1 MIQYPHC
8 KINLG
13 LSIVAKRADGF
24 HELETVF
31 YPVAL
36 KDILEI
42 TPAKTNDATSFSNS
56 GLAIPGDSSNNL
68 CLKAYR
74 LLKVD
79 FPSLPEIQMH
89 LHKIIPMGAGLGG
102 GSSDGSS
109 ALKILNTL
117 FEIGLSQEQLI
128 IYAEKLGSDCPFFIA
143 NQPAL
148 ATGRGEQLHPMNIN
162 LSGLYI
168 AIYNPGIHVSTASA
182 YGSIIPNP
190 INTIGHQIKALS
202 EWQEHYVNDFEKP
215 VTMGHPEISMGI
227 EKLKGLGAFYAGMSG
242 SGSSYFGLFN
252 EMCEEIPQ
260 EGLIYR
266 GNLGLKV

>member
-68 CLKAYR
+68 CLKAYH
-74 LLKVD
+74 LLKAD

-102 GSSDGSS
+102 GSSDGTF
-109 ALKILNTL
+109 ALKILNAL
-117 FEIGLSQEQLI
+117 FQIGLSLEQLML
-128 IYAEKLGSDCPFFIA
+128 YAEKLGSDCPYFLYDT
-143 NQPAL
+143 PCH
-148 ATGRGEQLHPMNIN
+148 ATGKGELLSPIECN
-162 LSGLYI
+162 LSNSALYFYI
-168 AIYNPGIHVSTASA
+168 R
-182 YGSIIPNP
+182 
-190 INTIGHQIKALS
+190 
-202 EWQEHYVNDFEKP
+202 
-215 VTMGHPEISMGI
+215 
-227 EKLKGLGAFYAGMSG
+227 AFTLQP
-242 SGSSYFGLFN
+242 FGLFN
-252 EMCEEIPQ
+252 
-260 EGLIYR
+260 
-266 GNLGLKV
+266 K

>member
-56 GLAIPGDSSNNL
+56 GLAIPGDSINNL
-68 CLKAYR
+68 CLKAYH
-74 LLKVD
+74 LLKAD

-148 ATGRGEQLHPMNIN
+148 AKGRGEQLHPMNVN

-182 YGSIIPNP
+182 YGSIVPNP
-190 INTIGHQIKALS
+190 MHSIDYQIKALH
-202 EWQEHYVNDFEKP
+202 EWQAYYVNDFEKP
-215 VTMGHPEISMGI
+215 VALAHPEISEGI
-227 EKLKGLGAFYAGMSG
+227 EYLTEKGAFYAAMSG
-242 SGSSYFGLFN
+242 SGSSYLGIFENPPSNLTTNGLLYVG
-252 EMCEEIPQ
+252 PVS
-260 EGLIYR
+260 LSS
-266 GNLGLKV
+266 

>member
-56 GLAIPGDSSNNL
+56 GLLIPGDSSNNL
-68 CLKAYR
+68 CLKAYH

-102 GSSDGSS
+102 GSSDGTA
-109 ALKILNTL
+109 ALKILNSL
-117 FEIGLSQEQLI
+117 FQIGLSLEQLLQ
-128 IYAEKLGSDCPFFIA
+128 YAEKQAFVLSSIAPFSLIHQTCRTSVEFLSRFIKHF
-143 NQPAL
+143 P
-148 ATGRGEQLHPMNIN
+148 PK
-162 LSGLYI
+162 LS
-168 AIYNPGIHVSTASA
+168 
-182 YGSIIPNP
+182 PNG
-190 INTIGHQIKALS
+190 TQIKPILLIPA
-202 EWQEHYVNDFEKP
+202 D
-215 VTMGHPEISMGI
+215 
-227 EKLKGLGAFYAGMSG
+227 
-242 SGSSYFGLFN
+242 LFR
-252 EMCEEIPQ
+252 IKKQLVPPD
-260 EGLIYR
+260 
-266 GNLGLKV
+266 

>member
-68 CLKAYR
+68 CLKAYH
-74 LLKVD
+74 LLKAD

-89 LHKIIPMGAGLGG
+89 LYKIIPMGAGLGG
-102 GSSDGSS
+102 GSSDGTF
-109 ALKILNTL
+109 ALKILNAL
-117 FEIGLSQEQLI
+117 FQIGLSLEQLML
-128 IYAEKLGSDCPFFIA
+128 YAEKLGSDCPYFLYDT
-143 NQPAL
+143 PCH
-148 ATGRGEQLHPMNIN
+148 ATGKGELLSPIECN
-162 LSGLYI
+162 LSNYSIVLLH
-168 AIYNPGIHVSTASA
+168 PGIHIATLWAFQQIMPCKKDKLIAAIIQQPISTW
-182 YGSIIPNP
+182 
-190 INTIGHQIKALS
+190 K
-202 EWQEHYVNDFEKP
+202 QELMNDFEAP
-215 VTMGHPEISMGI
+215 VIQAHPIIGA
-227 EKLKGLGAFYAGMSG
+227 LKNDLYQQGAGYASMSG
-242 SGSSYFGLFN
+242 SGSSLYGIFEKNKKYQKSDLSKN
-252 EMCEEIPQ
+252 VRIDT
-260 EGLIYR
+260 
-266 GNLGLKV
+266 V